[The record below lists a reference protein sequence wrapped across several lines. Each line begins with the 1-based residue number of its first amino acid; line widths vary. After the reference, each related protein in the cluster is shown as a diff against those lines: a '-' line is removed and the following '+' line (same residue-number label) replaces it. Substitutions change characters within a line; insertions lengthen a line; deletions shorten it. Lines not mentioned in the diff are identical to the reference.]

1 MVPQGGAGVGAGM
14 RRWTGKAMRWLTG
27 IGLIVSLAAAG
38 YAWLSLAPPG
48 KAEKPG
54 SVSASSPSSAIAV
67 EIKPVKLGVVQR
79 ELEAVGSLRSNESV
93 IVRPEI
99 TGRITEILFD
109 EGQGVRRGAGLFRL
123 DSAVARAQVN
133 QAKASLEL
141 SRSNHERAADLL
153 RKGAGTQR
161 SHEEAIA
168 KLRSDE
174 AALSLSQATLDKTML
189 IAPFDGVLGLRRVS
203 VGDYVNPGQDLV
215 NIESIDSLKVDFRV
229 PEIHALR
236 LTNGQSIRVA
246 LDAIPDSTFDGKVY
260 AIDPAH
266 DPNGRAVILRAQI
279 PNREGQLRPGM
290 FARVTLIIDER
301 KDAVM
306 VPETALVPMGEE
318 KFVYRVVDDKALLTK
333 VKVGQRRGG
342 QVEIVEGL
350 TSTALVVSEGALKLR
365 DGASVRAVSSKA
377 L

>member
-1 MVPQGGAGVGAGM
+1 M
-14 RRWTGKAMRWLTG
+14 
-27 IGLIVSLAAAG
+27 S
-38 YAWLSLAPPG
+38 
-48 KAEKPG
+48 
-54 SVSASSPSSAIAV
+54 
-67 EIKPVKLGVVQR
+67 
-79 ELEAVGSLRSNESV
+79 SV

-109 EGQGVRRGAGLFRL
+109 EGQGVRRGAALFRL

-141 SRSNHERAADLL
+141 SRANHERAADLL

-168 KLRSDE
+168 KLRTDE

-189 IAPFDGVLGLRRVS
+189 VAPFDGVLGLRRVS

-246 LDAIPDSTFDGKVY
+246 LDAIPDATFDGKVY

-266 DPNGRAVILRAQI
+266 DPNGRAVILRARI
-279 PNREGQLRPGM
+279 PNSEGHLRPGM

-301 KDAVM
+301 KDAIM

-318 KFVYRVVDDKALLTK
+318 KFVYRVIDDKAALTK

-350 TSTALVVSEGALKLR
+350 ASTALVVTEGAMKLR
-365 DGASVRAVSSKA
+365 DGASVRPVSSTA
-377 L
+377 Q